1 MSTQAEPG
9 TAALRALVARATLAP
24 STRNSQPWRW
34 TLHPDHVELELD
46 EQVAH
51 RLEANDP
58 HGRELV
64 ISCGAGLL
72 TFRVAA
78 AEALFDARVDVLP
91 DPHRPHLLACVTV
104 EPDAVDTAFAELN
117 EVVALRRTA
126 WSGFDGRPLPVELPA
141 RLEAEAMVEGVRLTE
156 FAVGA
161 RSGLAEL
168 LRHADRERYEDPERR
183 AEMAEWIT
191 TRWSD
196 QGRHLPGPALAPAR
210 AVVRHLDLGER
221 VAAREAA
228 FLAESPYVGV
238 LATPG
243 DTPADW
249 LAAGQALQRILLV
262 SATSDVYGGFLNA
275 PCQVDDDREALRDLL
290 PDRGY
295 PQVVLRLGYPV
306 TRPPGS
312 TRRRVD
318 EVTACQDGPDGAGSG
333 DVEPGLPREAG
344 EDFSEDTLG

>member
-1 MSTQAEPG
+1 MSTQAAPG
-9 TAALRALVARATLAP
+9 IAALRALVARATLAP

-34 TLHPDHVELELD
+34 TVHPDHVELELD
-46 EQVAH
+46 ERVAH

-78 AEALFDARVDVLP
+78 AEALFDTRIDVLP

-104 EPDAVDTAFAELN
+104 EPGTVDGAFAALDAV
-117 EVVALRRTA
+117 VPLRRTA
-126 WSGFDGRPLPVELPA
+126 WNAFDDRPLPA
-141 RLEAEAMVEGVRLTE
+141 GMADRLEAEAAVEGVRLTA
-156 FAVGA
+156 FPVGVRA
-161 RSGLAEL
+161 ELAAL
-168 LRHADRERYEDPERR
+168 LRHADEQRYDDPERR

-191 TRWSD
+191 SRWAD
-196 QGRHLPGPALAPAR
+196 EGRQLTPAAVVPAR
-210 AVVRHLDLGER
+210 AAMRHLDLGAR

-238 LATPG
+238 LSTPR

-249 LAAGQALQRILLV
+249 LAAGQALQRVLLV
-262 SATSDVYGGFLNA
+262 TAADEVYGGFLNA
-275 PCQVDDDREALRDLL
+275 PCQVDEDREALRDLL

-295 PQVVLRLGYPV
+295 PQVVLRLGHPV

-312 TRRRVD
+312 ARRRVD
-318 EVTACQDGPDGAGSG
+318 EVVTAQGGPDDVAAG
-333 DVEPGLPREAG
+333 DVEGDLPREAG